1 MSMNKL
7 FKEPEKFE
15 EEKNRLIQKFE
26 NYYYLNFSDI
36 FIPFSTFYE
45 KKVSLE
51 INSDIPFKNKNRKFQ
66 KIMRKEFLIKEH
78 NFRLF

>member
-7 FKEPEKFE
+7 FKEPEEFE
-15 EEKNRLIQKFE
+15 KEKNKLTQKFE

-36 FIPFSTFYE
+36 SIPFSAFYK

-51 INSDIPFKNKNRKFQ
+51 IYSDIPFKNKNRKFQ
-66 KIMRKEFLIKEH
+66 KIMRKEFLTKTH
-78 NFRLF
+78 YFRSS